1 MARELKKRESN
12 SKDYESLMDE
22 ISRQG
27 EDNARYIA
35 DLRYKIELQNEKKLQ
50 TQQKKNR
57 VELAH
62 YEKKLNE
69 ENAKAWKEYR
79 DEALEGTFEQ
89 FRSTFN
95 GSAEAAA
102 NEWNKLMKDRT
113 AQALKEGL
121 EKTFGVSRN
130 SYGKLSIDLNSGSLT
145 KQLGTTMSSSI
156 DKAISEYTKYQA
168 SIDTRL
174 IGYTTDAFQQI
185 VDNQEKASV
194 YYKTTDYLSSIQT
207 LVEKGIAQDV
217 EQRALLM
224 TVKDELVTTFDATNE
239 TLLRLVR
246 IQETDVTAARMGME
260 GYLNRFLNQN
270 FENTEYLS
278 QLFDTT
284 SAYVEEATALMD
296 ASSATSTEYAIQKW
310 LGSLYSVGMS
320 SSGINTLAQ
329 ALGQLG
335 SGNVNDLIGTNV
347 GNLIAV
353 SSKGNLATYLKD
365 GLTEATVNLLM
376 ESLVTYLQELN
387 SSSNNVVKSQLA
399 SVFGLSISDLVA
411 ASNLNTSAI
420 VGSTLSS
427 SQAESYLA
435 DLMTSA
441 GDRLTSATKYSNFV
455 DNLMFSFGKNV
466 ADSDVLY
473 GIYQST
479 KLLDEFF
486 NGISIPTIS
495 VLGNSVDLKTTISDL
510 LKTGTFLA
518 SGMELIGELIGGAT
532 LSSSLLNNYNSLAKG
547 LKKESHGS
555 GLTGSGTS
563 LNAYVGNSS
572 GSDIYD
578 STLAKAD
585 ADANS
590 KLDEAKTNAKE
601 EATDDD
607 ISVVVP
613 YIYNYLIGSFDSKMS
628 SLVAMTSSLANYN
641 IRLQDGGATY
651 GSAMETI
658 LNGNKVVVSASTQE
672 DTNTANL
679 STINENVSAI
689 VLLLQSVISNGSMNV
704 SVSGGVANV
713 SSNITTLGSYRRS

>member
-495 VLGNSVDLKTTISDL
+495 VLGNSVDLKTTVSDL

>member
-1 MARELKKRESN
+1 
-12 SKDYESLMDE
+12 
-22 ISRQG
+22 
-27 EDNARYIA
+27 
-35 DLRYKIELQNEKKLQ
+35 
-50 TQQKKNR
+50 
-57 VELAH
+57 
-62 YEKKLNE
+62 
-69 ENAKAWKEYR
+69 
-79 DEALEGTFEQ
+79 
-89 FRSTFN
+89 
-95 GSAEAAA
+95 
-102 NEWNKLMKDRT
+102 MKDRT

-495 VLGNSVDLKTTISDL
+495 VLGNSVDLKTTVSDL

>member
-62 YEKKLNE
+62 YERKLNE

-145 KQLGTTMSSSI
+145 KQLGNTMTSSI

-194 YYKTTDYLSSIQT
+194 YYKTTDYLSNIQT

-296 ASSATSTEYAIQKW
+296 ANSATSTEYAIQKW

-399 SVFGLSISDLVA
+399 SVFGLSISDLAA

-495 VLGNSVDLKTTISDL
+495 VLGNSVDLKTTVSDL

-555 GLTGSGTS
+555 GLIGSGTS

-585 ADANS
+585 ADAGS

-641 IRLQDGGATY
+641 IRLQDGGTTY

-704 SVSGGVANV
+704 SMSGGVANV